1 MYRLLMEQDVPKR
14 SRIEA
19 VANKERNLAQRHAD
33 AARPGPGLPI
43 RPVRNGGVDVC
54 AIFRALRL
62 NEYFWGFVIPKSLTR
77 VERWRRAVLSHD
89 AVRATSL
96 PPDHYVKLY
105 ADYALGFTNGAI
117 PPGHERSALAPEIPL
132 DARPMPPRRV

>member
-1 MYRLLMEQDVPKR
+1 M
-14 SRIEA
+14 
-19 VANKERNLAQRHAD
+19 AQRHAD
-33 AARPGPGLPI
+33 AALP
-43 RPVRNGGVDVC
+43 
-54 AIFRALRL
+54 
-62 NEYFWGFVIPKSLTR
+62 R
-77 VERWRRAVLSHD
+77 VERWRRAVLSRD

-105 ADYALGFTNGAI
+105 ADYALGFANGAI